1 MLRPSIKILPPEVQ
15 NQIAAGEV
23 VERPA
28 SVLKELLENSL
39 DALATSVKVYL
50 QRGGLELIQVE
61 DNGVGI
67 PEEELELALTRHATS
82 KISFFPDLLSISTY
96 GFRGEALPSI
106 ASVSQL
112 SLSSKTL
119 EQESG
124 MAVEVH
130 FGQLLKKYPLSHP
143 PGTRVKVENLFL
155 NVPARLKFLKTPAT
169 EKNKCIQAFIRE
181 ALPHTQVEFLLF
193 VEGKEHLHFYKQEK
207 PLLRLQKIWPESIT
221 QNLLEFNLKK
231 EDITI
236 SGYTSKPE
244 SIQARANRIFVYV
257 NNRPVQDKIILKA
270 IREAYAGKI
279 LRNEFP
285 QTLLFIHIPPEL
297 VDVNVHP
304 AKTEVRF
311 TEEGLIFSLVKKALE
326 QVLSPKITYS
336 FEVKE
341 EIKPALMDKKE
352 FSLPLTEKDISE
364 VKEVAE
370 NKAPYTPTSLEEKYS
385 EPAQKDNLI
394 YLGQIDS
401 TYLLLKDRENF
412 LLLDQHAVH
421 ERILFEELKNKK
433 IEKKHLLLPLTIKLS
448 LSEQECFQELF
459 GYLSELGFSG
469 ELKENILHLKT
480 IPGLLTPEQSTSFLK
495 EILVKKIDKYEELLK
510 IMACKGSIKAKA
522 TLTTDEAL
530 GLILKWQRCPNN
542 SFCPHGR
549 PTSLPLR
556 AEMFHA
562 LFKRT

>member
-1 MLRPSIKILPPEVQ
+1 M
-15 NQIAAGEV
+15 
-23 VERPA
+23 
-28 SVLKELLENSL
+28 
-39 DALATSVKVYL
+39 
-50 QRGGLELIQVE
+50 
-61 DNGVGI
+61 
-67 PEEELELALTRHATS
+67 
-82 KISFFPDLLSISTY
+82 
-96 GFRGEALPSI
+96 
-106 ASVSQL
+106 
-112 SLSSKTL
+112 
-119 EQESG
+119 
-124 MAVEVH
+124 
-130 FGQLLKKYPLSHP
+130 
-143 PGTRVKVENLFL
+143 
-155 NVPARLKFLKTPAT
+155 
-169 EKNKCIQAFIRE
+169 
-181 ALPHTQVEFLLF
+181 
-193 VEGKEHLHFYKQEK
+193 
-207 PLLRLQKIWPESIT
+207 RLQKIWPESIT

-421 ERILFEELKNKK
+421 ERILFEELKKQKN
-433 IEKKHLLLPLTIKLS
+433 
-448 LSEQECFQELF
+448 
-459 GYLSELGFSG
+459 
-469 ELKENILHLKT
+469 
-480 IPGLLTPEQSTSFLK
+480 
-495 EILVKKIDKYEELLK
+495 
-510 IMACKGSIKAKA
+510 
-522 TLTTDEAL
+522 
-530 GLILKWQRCPNN
+530 
-542 SFCPHGR
+542 
-549 PTSLPLR
+549 
-556 AEMFHA
+556 
-562 LFKRT
+562 